1 MMVHPKYWS
10 LDSIYRKYI
19 SDIGLH
25 EDNKKY
31 YKPPFSLEGKIVLD
45 VGAYIG
51 DSAKFFWELGA
62 KKIVCIE
69 PFYFDQLR
77 KNIVKYK
84 INAEVISEKFRLE
97 HLKIPHDFMKMDIEG
112 WEEILL
118 SVNPKDLMPS
128 VLEIHGQP
136 LIERFKEK
144 GWEIVWETDK
154 VSCNAY
160 INNYKLIITARVS

>member
-1 MMVHPKYWS
+1 MKLITVHPRYWS
-10 LDSIYRKYI
+10 LDSIYRKFV
-19 SDIGLH
+19 SDIGLL
-25 EDNKKY
+25 EGEKKY
-31 YKPPFSLEGKIVLD
+31 YKPPFSLAGKIVLD

-69 PFYFDQLR
+69 PLYFDQLR

-84 INAEVISEKFRLE
+84 INAETIPEKFRLE
-97 HLKIPHDFMKMDIEG
+97 HLKISHDFMKMDIEG

-128 VLEIHGQP
+128 VLEIHSQP
-136 LIERFKEK
+136 LKERFKER
-144 GWEIVWETDK
+144 GWEIMWEADK
-154 VSCNAY
+154 HGGNAY
-160 INNYKLIITARVS
+160 INNYSRARS